1 MADADIKTVKDM
13 IGHSQISMTDR
24 YAHLTMAHTVNQE
37 KLLQKH
43 YSKTY

>member
-1 MADADIKTVKDM
+1 MAGAGLKTVKDM

-24 YAHLTMAHTVNQE
+24 YTHLTVDHMANQQE
-37 KLLQKH
+37 LLQKH